1 MVNRRYTEV
10 YDFETK
16 DILGKTSAEIFDEP
30 ESSAFLAHD
39 KEVLRT
45 GKLVVCEE
53 NINDTIFMTAK
64 FPIIDSE
71 EHTDWRRRHRNRHYR
86 AGESRRSL
94 SQSTR

>member
-45 GKLVVCEE
+45 GKLVVC
-53 NINDTIFMTAK
+53 
-64 FPIIDSE
+64 
-71 EHTDWRRRHRNRHYR
+71 
-86 AGESRRSL
+86 
-94 SQSTR
+94 